1 MKNLEINY
9 QSSHFHKMRRWK
21 NRFFQWVCACV
32 TWMAVAVLLILIYH
46 ILIQGLSWL
55 DVDFL
60 LNFQSR
66 YPEKAGIKA
75 AIVGS
80 IWLITMTACLSVP
93 IGVGTALFLEEY
105 TLRKKRWVKIIQI
118 NINNLAGMPSIVYG
132 LLGLA
137 LFVRFFGLGRSL
149 WAASM
154 TLGLLVLPMIIIT
167 SQEAIRAV
175 PATIREAGY
184 GLGAHRW
191 QVLLQLVL
199 PAALPGILTGIIL
212 SVSRVMGETAPLIM
226 VGALSYVAF
235 LPEGPSDSFTVLPMQ
250 IFNWA
255 SRPQEEFHYL
265 AAAAIIV
272 LLVILFLMSL
282 GAIMIRQKFQKYK
295 L

>member
-1 MKNLEINY
+1 MKNY
-9 QSSHFHKMRRWK
+9 RWRK
-21 NRFFQWVCACV
+21 WKSRIFQALCSLV
-32 TWMAVAVLLILIYH
+32 TWMSVATLLVLLYH
-46 ILIQGLSWL
+46 IVAQGWAWL
-55 DVDFL
+55 DKDFIF
-60 LNFQSR
+60 NFQSR
-66 YPEKAGIKA
+66 FPEKAGIKA

-80 IWLITMTACLSVP
+80 VYLIFMTACWAVP

-105 TLRKKRWVKIIQI
+105 APRRLWVKWVQI

-137 LFVRFFGLGRSL
+137 LFVRFFALEQSL
-149 WAASM
+149 WAGSL
-154 TLGLLVLPMIIIT
+154 TLALLVLPVIIIT

-175 PATIREAGY
+175 PMTIREAGY
-184 GLGAHRW
+184 GLGARRW

-199 PAALPGILTGIIL
+199 PAALPGILTGVIL
-212 SVSRVMGETAPLIM
+212 SISRAMGETAPLII

-255 SRPQEEFHYL
+255 SRPQEEFHFL

-272 LLVILFLMSL
+272 LLLVLFLMSL
-282 GAIMIRQKFQKYK
+282 GAILIRQKFQKYR